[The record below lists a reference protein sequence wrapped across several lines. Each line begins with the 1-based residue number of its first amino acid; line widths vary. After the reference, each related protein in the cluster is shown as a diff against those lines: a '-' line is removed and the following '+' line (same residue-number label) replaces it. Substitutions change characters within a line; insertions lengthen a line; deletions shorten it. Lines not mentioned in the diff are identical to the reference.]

1 MNKTYFILLL
11 TIVIASKL
19 TAHNNKELAHPFE
32 YNDGFETAVAT
43 LSVHDKVTND
53 TTPTLTGTGGAN
65 AILTVNVDTNA
76 DGTAEV
82 TYTTTAD
89 ANGDWSVDT
98 DNAKP
103 DSGTFTALSDN
114 AVISVLVTDA
124 GNGATGTVRIDTT
137 PPTVDMKA
145 TKDTTPTLTGSAE
158 IGEVLTVEI
167 DTNNDGTIDIT
178 YTATADANAKWR
190 VDTGA
195 VLPSNGVFTP
205 LNDDAVIDIIVKDVA
220 ANSAT
225 GTVRIDITAPTVDKK
240 VTKDTTPALTGR
252 AEANE
257 ALTVDVDTNN
267 DGTTDLTYTTTAATN
282 GEWRVDTGAAT
293 PSSGTFTALNDDDV
307 IGVDVTD
314 EAGNSGSKS
323 VRIDTSKPDVLN
335 DRSNNPTPTIS
346 GTAEPNEELTIEVDI
361 GQNYKVDV
369 IYTVTADAKGDW
381 RVDTSTAMP
390 TSGRFT
396 AAAHGVVL
404 VIYGRDKAGNQGE
417 ATIVIDLLAPTVN
430 TNPAPKTRPVLSGT
444 AQTNELLTVLVEYDS
459 NKMGHEAVVNLRAD
473 ANGNW
478 RVDTAMAPS
487 GGTFKTFSDN
497 DVLTISVTDQ
507 AGNSSTGTVS
517 IDTTPPTVGSEFG
530 PATRATLPI
539 IKGRREGI
547 DDLLTVELDVNGN
560 GRVVTYAITKDHRAD
575 GLTYWEIRTATD
587 TPTSGGPFTPLRDDD
602 VVFVTATDAAGN
614 TATGTVRIDTI
625 RPTLSTK
632 TTSDPTPI
640 LKGRGEA
647 NELIYVDITYQSR
660 GRTKRLYRTT
670 ADANGDWSLDTAT
683 AIPYSG
689 GPFLPFNHNE
699 DLVIFISDSVR
710 EGAVIT
716 TYPKID
722 LVAPT
727 VDTKTTNDI
736 TPTLTGKAEANEVL
750 TVDVDTDNNGTT
762 DLSYTITVAND
773 AWSIDTGAVAPNNGV
788 LFPTLRDKDII
799 GVTVTDAASNSG
811 SGTVRIDTSALS
823 VEDLE
828 QKNRVYVYP
837 NPVFETL
844 NFSFGSKT
852 PYHAT
857 VYDLSGKKRLSAELP
872 QLSLD
877 VSSLDKGVYFVV
889 VEHTSG
895 EKQTLKFIKEN
906 KP

>member
-19 TAHNNKELAHPFE
+19 TAHNNKELAHPF
-32 YNDGFETAVAT
+32 NDGFETAVAT
-43 LSVHDKVTND
+43 LLVHDKVTND

-82 TYTTTAD
+82 TYTTTVD
-89 ANGDWSVDT
+89 VNGDWSVDT

-103 DSGTFTALSDN
+103 DSGTFTALNDN
-114 AVISVLVTDA
+114 DVISVLVTTA

-137 PPTVDMKA
+137 
-145 TKDTTPTLTGSAE
+145 
-158 IGEVLTVEI
+158 
-167 DTNNDGTIDIT
+167 
-178 YTATADANAKWR
+178 
-190 VDTGA
+190 
-195 VLPSNGVFTP
+195 
-205 LNDDAVIDIIVKDVA
+205 
-220 ANSAT
+220 
-225 GTVRIDITAPTVDKK
+225 
-240 VTKDTTPALTGR
+240 
-252 AEANE
+252 
-257 ALTVDVDTNN
+257 
-267 DGTTDLTYTTTAATN
+267 
-282 GEWRVDTGAAT
+282 
-293 PSSGTFTALNDDDV
+293 
-307 IGVDVTD
+307 
-314 EAGNSGSKS
+314 
-323 VRIDTSKPDVLN
+323 KPNVLN

-361 GQNYKVDV
+361 GQNYIVDV
-369 IYTVTADAKGDW
+369 IYTVTVDAKGDW
-381 RVDTSTAMP
+381 RVDTSTAIP

-497 DVLTISVTDQ
+497 DVLTITVIDQ

-625 RPTLSTK
+625 PPTISTK
-632 TTSDPTPI
+632 TISETTPI
-640 LKGRGEA
+640 LTGRGEA

-736 TPTLTGKAEANEVL
+736 TPTLTGKAEANEAL

-837 NPVFETL
+837 NPVSETL

-895 EKQTLKFIKEN
+895 EKHTLKFIKEN

>member
-19 TAHNNKELAHPFE
+19 RAHNNKELAHPF
-32 YNDGFETAVAT
+32 NDGFETAVAT
-43 LSVHDKVTND
+43 LLVHDKVTND

-89 ANGDWSVDT
+89 ANGDWSVDP

-114 AVISVLVTDA
+114 DVISVLVTTT
-124 GNGATGTVRIDTT
+124 GNGATGTVRIDT
-137 PPTVDMKA
+137 
-145 TKDTTPTLTGSAE
+145 
-158 IGEVLTVEI
+158 
-167 DTNNDGTIDIT
+167 
-178 YTATADANAKWR
+178 
-190 VDTGA
+190 
-195 VLPSNGVFTP
+195 
-205 LNDDAVIDIIVKDVA
+205 
-220 ANSAT
+220 
-225 GTVRIDITAPTVDKK
+225 
-240 VTKDTTPALTGR
+240 
-252 AEANE
+252 
-257 ALTVDVDTNN
+257 
-267 DGTTDLTYTTTAATN
+267 
-282 GEWRVDTGAAT
+282 
-293 PSSGTFTALNDDDV
+293 
-307 IGVDVTD
+307 
-314 EAGNSGSKS
+314 
-323 VRIDTSKPDVLN
+323 SKPDALN
-335 DRSNNPTPTIS
+335 SASNDPNTPTIT
-346 GTAEPNEELTIEVDI
+346 GTAEPNEELIVDI
-361 GQNYKVDV
+361 DFEAVSFISD
-369 IYTVTADAKGDW
+369 ITYTVTADAKGDW
-381 RVDTSTAMP
+381 SINLGTTTP
-390 TSGRFT
+390 TSGGPFVPLSDDSRNII
-396 AAAHGVVL
+396 VVK
-404 VIYGRDKAGNQGE
+404 DMAGNQDE
-417 ATIVIDLLAPTVN
+417 ATLLIDLLTPTVN
-430 TNPAPKTRPVLSGT
+430 TNPSPKTRPVLRGT
-444 AQTNELLTVLVEYDS
+444 AEPGERLTVSVDYD
-459 NKMGHEAVVNLRAD
+459 NDGMLDVIIDLTAD
-473 ANGNW
+473 TNGNW
-478 RVDTAMAPS
+478 RVDTATDTPS
-487 GGTFKTFSDN
+487 GGAFKTLSDN
-497 DVLTISVTDQ
+497 DIITISVTDRV
-507 AGNSSTGTVS
+507 GNRASGTVS
-517 IDTTPPTVGSEFG
+517 IDTTPPTVGG
-530 PATRATLPI
+530 VYGAVTRDTLPTI
-539 IKGRREGI
+539 RGRREGI

-560 GRVVTYAITKDHRAD
+560 GKVVTYAITKDHRAD
-575 GLTYWEIRTATD
+575 GPTYWEISTATD
-587 TPTSGGPFTPLRDDD
+587 TPTSGGPFTALRDDD

-625 RPTLSTK
+625 RPTISTK
-632 TTSDPTPI
+632 TVSDPTPI

-647 NELIYVDITYQSR
+647 YEQLIMLMEYSNR
-660 GRTKRLYRTT
+660 GSSQIKYRLTV
-670 ADANGDWSLDTAT
+670 DANGDWSLDTAT
-683 AIPYSG
+683 AKPFSG
-689 GPFLPFNHNE
+689 GLFLPFNHNE
-699 DLVIFISDSVR
+699 RLRIDIDDGSFGVNEYYIKTDLL
-710 EGAVIT
+710 
-716 TYPKID
+716 P
-722 LVAPT
+722 PT

-837 NPVFETL
+837 NPVSETL
-844 NFSFGSKT
+844 NFSFGSKI